1 MCPHNCLFWLSTGFR
16 FCKLRNV
23 ISYGAKM
30 VVKWPII
37 PIIDPAPFQSFA
49 VARKNIK
56 RKRWRKQRGPRKKKR
71 GKEKIRNGQSQKNLQ
86 ILAKAHAPNL
96 FIIQLHFAEY
106 K

>member
-1 MCPHNCLFWLSTGFR
+1 MYPHNCLFWLSTGFR

-37 PIIDPAPFQSFA
+37 PIIVPSPISKFYGIQKEYKTQK
-49 VARKNIK
+49 VAKAK
-56 RKRWRKQRGPRKKKR
+56 RTKKKEKRR
-71 GKEKIRNGQSQKNLQ
+71 GKNSEGAIAKSLQ

-106 K
+106 R